1 VPRRATVASWSHE
14 TLATRIHATRPTLVW
29 STDARLPP
37 PSLAGPARGG
47 AKLLELQSACPFRA
61 GAEFRLDA
69 RALEEPGPGLAATER
84 GELAHGVLARLWG
97 ELRDQAGLRSL
108 TNEALEQLV
117 DGCIR
122 SELAELRRDMSPLR
136 ARLLDV
142 EAAWIRRQVGELLEH
157 DRTRH
162 PFAVVERESPKTVTL
177 GALALRVK
185 LDRVDRLQDGSLAII
200 DYKTGGDTGRGA
212 WLGDRPRQ
220 PQLPL
225 YVQALDAER
234 VAAVAYGRVR
244 AGESAYVG
252 IARDPSAFGG
262 IASFGV
268 DAPRG
273 YASWDELV
281 ARWRERLLL
290 LAAEYVGGDAR
301 LAPDPGTACRYCH
314 LATLCRI
321 NESPLR
327 AERPEIPDE

>member
-1 VPRRATVASWSHE
+1 VR
-14 TLATRIHATRPTLVW
+14 
-29 STDARLPP
+29 
-37 PSLAGPARGG
+37 
-47 AKLLELQSACPFRA
+47 
-61 GAEFRLDA
+61 
-69 RALEEPGPGLAATER
+69 
-84 GELAHGVLARLWG
+84 
-97 ELRDQAGLRSL
+97 
-108 TNEALEQLV
+108 
-117 DGCIR
+117 
-122 SELAELRRDMSPLR
+122 
-136 ARLLDV
+136 
-142 EAAWIRRQVGELLEH
+142 
-157 DRTRH
+157 
-162 PFAVVERESPKTVTL
+162 L

-225 YVQALDAER
+225 YAQALGSER

-252 IARDPSAFGG
+252 IARNPAAFGG

-268 DAPRG
+268 DGPRG
-273 YASWDELV
+273 YASWDELL

-290 LAAEYVGGDAR
+290 LAAEYVEGDAR
-301 LAPDPGTACRYCH
+301 LAPDPRTACRYCH

-327 AERPEIPDE
+327 SERPETPDE